1 MTQTTRRPKYS
12 MEEFAERGKLIYER
26 DVLPSLSSGSTGQY
40 VAIDIDSGAW
50 EIDQTETGASTNLR
64 NRYPESQT
72 WVERVGFQS
81 ARRFGAA
88 IGYSGQ

>member
-1 MTQTTRRPKYS
+1 MTQTLRRPKYGI
-12 MEEFAERGKLIYER
+12 EEFAEKGQLIYHR
-26 DVLPSLSSGSTGQY
+26 DVLPVLQSDSTGQY

-50 EIDQTETGASTNLR
+50 EIDETESGASSNLR

-88 IGYSGQ
+88 AGYSAQ